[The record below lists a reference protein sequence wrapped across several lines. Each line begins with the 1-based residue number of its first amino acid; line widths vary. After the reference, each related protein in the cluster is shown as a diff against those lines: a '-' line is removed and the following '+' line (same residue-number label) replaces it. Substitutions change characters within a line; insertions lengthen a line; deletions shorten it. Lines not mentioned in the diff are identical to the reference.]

1 MERRHAIIVIRNSNG
16 EVLQYYDKVWD
27 CYLFLNCKVMGMD
40 DNEAIK
46 KTVKDFLKTEVTTI
60 DYKFDR
66 VHSKYSV
73 KDKIIKEY
81 HHYFYLVDIDKQED
95 VEKQKEFVVNDIKFK
110 WFSYEELMQDERIKT
125 INADI
130 VGFVKEMLEKY

>member
-1 MERRHAIIVIRNSNG
+1 MERKHAIIVIRNSNG

-40 DNEAIK
+40 DNAVIR

-81 HHYFYLVDIDKQED
+81 HHYFYLVNVYKQED
-95 VEKQKEFVVNDIKFK
+95 VEKQKEFVLNDIKFK
-110 WFSYEELMQDERIKT
+110 WFSYEELMQDERIKV

-130 VGFVKEMLEKY
+130 VGFVKEMLEKN

>member
-1 MERRHAIIVIRNSNG
+1 MERKHAIIVIRNSNG

-110 WFSYEELMQDERIKT
+110 WFSYEELMQDERIKV

-130 VGFVKEMLEKY
+130 VGFVKEMLEKN

>member
-40 DNEAIK
+40 DNKAIK
-46 KTVKDFLKTEVTTI
+46 KTVKDFLKAEVTTI

-81 HHYFYLVDIDKQED
+81 HHYFYLVNVYKQED
-95 VEKQKEFVVNDIKFK
+95 VENQKEFVLNDIKFK
-110 WFSYEELMQDERIKT
+110 WFSYEELMQDERIRV

-130 VGFVKEMLEKY
+130 VGFVKEMLEKN

>member
-27 CYLFLNCKVMGMD
+27 CYLFLNCKVMDMD

-130 VGFVKEMLEKY
+130 VGFVKEMLEKN

>member
-1 MERRHAIIVIRNSNG
+1 MERKHAIIVIRNSNG

>member
-1 MERRHAIIVIRNSNG
+1 MERKHAIIVIRNSNG

-110 WFSYEELMQDERIKT
+110 WFSYEEFMQDERIKV

-130 VGFVKEMLEKY
+130 VGFVKEMLEKN

>member
-130 VGFVKEMLEKY
+130 VGFVKEMLEKN

>member
-1 MERRHAIIVIRNSNG
+1 MERKHAIIVIRNSNG

-130 VGFVKEMLEKY
+130 VGFVKEMLEKN

>member
-1 MERRHAIIVIRNSNG
+1 MERKHAIIVIRNSNG

-81 HHYFYLVDIDKQED
+81 HHYFYLVNVYKQED
-95 VEKQKEFVVNDIKFK
+95 VENQKEFVLNDIKFK
-110 WFSYEELMQDERIKT
+110 WFSYEELMQDERIKV

-130 VGFVKEMLEKY
+130 VGFVKEMLEKN